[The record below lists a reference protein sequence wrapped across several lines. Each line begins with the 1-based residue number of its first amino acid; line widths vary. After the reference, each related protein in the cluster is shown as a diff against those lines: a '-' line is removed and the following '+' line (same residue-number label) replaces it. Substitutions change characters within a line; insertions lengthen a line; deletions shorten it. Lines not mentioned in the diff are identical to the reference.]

1 MRYFFIVPD
10 GVTIS
15 DDVGI
20 ELADDNAAKSEAI
33 DASAEMMS
41 SLGLRFWEGGSWQ
54 MQVLDETGR
63 EVLTLH
69 FRGEISAPTA

>member
-1 MRYFFIVPD
+1 MRYFFNVQDGAIIPD
-10 GVTIS
+10 P
-15 DDVGI
+15 VGS

-69 FRGEISAPTA
+69 FRGEISTPIA